1 MKTMKTK
8 YIFSSIFIVSSIL
21 SFTLSGCSNSTGC
34 FDKYDDNNIIVI
46 VPAIGCSGCINT
58 TLRYLREHQNS
69 KRLKFVIT
77 RYGNDKEL
85 RLTIGKKL
93 YNSPNRIEQNDIP
106 KECEWLFKDHP
117 VIFYNGKKD
126 TPEVI
131 MPANASRLLNKLDS
145 FLEKNE

>member
-1 MKTMKTK
+1 MRTK

-34 FDKYDDNNIIVI
+34 FDEYEDNNAIVI

-58 TLRYLREHQNS
+58 TLQYLREHYKS
-69 KRLKFVIT
+69 KRLKFVVT
-77 RYGNDKEL
+77 RYRNDKEL

-93 YNSPNRIEQNDIP
+93 YNSPNRIKQNDAP
-106 KECEWLFKDHP
+106 NDCEWLYKDHP

-126 TPEVI
+126 TPDVI
-131 MPANASRLLNKLDS
+131 MPANARSLLDKLDS
-145 FLEKNE
+145 FLENNK